1 MSFTIAD
8 KFFAKICLDMR
19 KKRHRVIYEKAGI
32 VSEYEA
38 KHAIETAEAFLI
50 GVLAKM
56 GKEK

>member
-1 MSFTIAD
+1 
-8 KFFAKICLDMR
+8 MR